1 VKYDRRR
8 KDGEPFASANFNLF
22 FDDLGPDYRDF
33 RRQHRVYDVFRCGL
47 AHEYYVKRS
56 CVIAMFPAAA
66 GPGIGMASDGRY
78 YFIVDTY
85 FRDLDRALEAL
96 ETSLFR

>member
-1 VKYDRRR
+1 
-8 KDGEPFASANFNLF
+8 
-22 FDDLGPDYRDF
+22 
-33 RRQHRVYDVFRCGL
+33 
-47 AHEYYVKRS
+47 
-56 CVIAMFPAAA
+56 MFPAAA